1 MNGVETEVKVAS
13 LDLTGQ
19 VGFVTGG
26 GRGIGRAM
34 ALELARAGMAVAVVA
49 RTESELNETVSL
61 VKEAGGRALAFP
73 LSVADGPAVRQMVTA
88 VEGQLGP
95 VDLLVNNAGVV
106 TPAGPTWEVDP
117 DEWWRNLEINLRGA
131 FLCAHAVLPSMV
143 ARRRGGIINVTS
155 GAGLGAIPY
164 GSAYGVS
171 KTALIRF
178 AENLAA
184 ETRDYGISV
193 FALDPGTT
201 RTAMTDYLYSS
212 EAGQQWLP
220 WFRKN
225 FDEGMGVVSMQE
237 VMRLFNFLVSGKADP
252 LSGRFLSVF
261 DDLNQLVTQAETIKQ
276 DALYTLRL
284 RKLEQ

>member
-1 MNGVETEVKVAS
+1 MNGVETELNVAS

-19 VGFVTGG
+19 VGIVTGG

-34 ALELARAGMAVAVVA
+34 ALELARAGMAVALVA
-49 RTESELNETVSL
+49 RTESELGETVGL
-61 VKEAGGRALAFP
+61 VEAAGGSALALP

-88 VEGQLGP
+88 VEEQLGP
-95 VDLLVNNAGVV
+95 VDLLVNNAGVI

-131 FLCAHAVLPSMV
+131 FLCAHAVLPGMV
-143 ARRRGGIINVTS
+143 ARRRGRIINVAS
-155 GAGLGAIPY
+155 GAGLAAIPY
-164 GSAYGVS
+164 GSAYVVS

-184 ETRDYGISV
+184 ETREYGISV
-193 FALDPGTT
+193 FALGPGTT

-220 WFRKN
+220 WFRNN
-225 FDEGMGVVSMQE
+225 FDEGIGIVSMQV

-252 LSGRFLSVF
+252 LSGHFLSVF
-261 DDLNQLVTQAETIKQ
+261 DDLDELVTQAETIQQ

-284 RKLEQ
+284 RKLA

>member
-1 MNGVETEVKVAS
+1 MNGVETELNGAN
-13 LDLTGQ
+13 LELTGQ
-19 VGFVTGG
+19 VGIVTGG

-34 ALELARAGMAVAVVA
+34 ALELARAGMAVALVA
-49 RTESELNETVSL
+49 RTESELGETVAL
-61 VKEAGGRALAFP
+61 VEEAGGSALALP

-88 VEGQLGP
+88 VEEQLGP

-131 FLCAHAVLPSMV
+131 FLCAHAVLPGMV
-143 ARRRGGIINVTS
+143 ARRRGRIINVAS
-155 GAGLGAIPY
+155 GAGLAAIPY
-164 GSAYGVS
+164 GSAYVVS

-184 ETRDYGISV
+184 ETREYGISV
-193 FALDPGTT
+193 FALGPGTT

-220 WFRKN
+220 WFRNN
-225 FDEGMGVVSMQE
+225 FDEGIGVVSMQV

-261 DDLNQLVTQAETIKQ
+261 DDLDELVTQAETIQQ

-284 RKLEQ
+284 RKLA